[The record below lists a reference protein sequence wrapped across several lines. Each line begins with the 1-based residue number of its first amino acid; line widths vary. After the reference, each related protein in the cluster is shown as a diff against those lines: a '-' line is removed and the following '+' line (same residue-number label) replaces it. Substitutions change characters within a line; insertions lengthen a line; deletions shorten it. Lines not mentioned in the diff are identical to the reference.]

1 MSKPL
6 TIPPDVIALQTSA
19 SDPAQSAWVSANAGS
34 GKTHV
39 LAQRVIRLLL
49 NGTDPARIL
58 CITFTKAA
66 AANMANRVFDVLRGW
81 TVLDDT
87 ALDAAIA
94 RTGVK
99 TITPQ
104 LRLRARQLFALA
116 LDTPGGLKVQTIHA
130 FCTQLLHLFPF
141 EANVPARFEVLDEA
155 TEHQLLNK
163 LTLDVLQ
170 EAAQKPGTP
179 LGRALKQAVLAAA
192 DQTFQDM
199 VRNAIR
205 ERDALTRWIAA
216 AGGIDGAAAQL
227 SQTLGLQPGDTAEAV
242 DAALFAESLFIQTE
256 WPSVAAVLETG
267 SKTDKDQ
274 GGRFRALAAL
284 DAVARIETYLDIFC
298 TSARDKTRERIAT
311 SGVQKAHPDMCERL
325 TRERDRVWAL
335 LTKKR
340 AVEARDRS
348 MALFAIAHAVIGGF
362 EKEKNRRGL
371 LDYDDLIDKTLE
383 LLTEQSAA
391 WVHYKLDSGIHHVL
405 IDEAQD
411 TSPKQWA
418 IVQAL
423 VSEFFAGKGVHERTR
438 TIFAVGDEKQ
448 SIFSFQGAK
457 PKEFA
462 ENRRQF
468 AQLHQRAELA
478 FAGIEFKRSF
488 RSGANVLGAVD
499 TVFSSATA
507 FAGLSDDNVAPVH
520 EALPDKAPGLVELWD
535 LTEADLI
542 EKKPAWQAPFD
553 LQTARSAPAKLA
565 ERIANTIAAWR
576 QQGVAPKDV
585 LILVRQR
592 GPLFEAV
599 IRALKQANI
608 PVAGADRLVITEHIA
623 VMDLMVLAD
632 ALLLPEDDLALATI
646 LKSPL
651 FGLSDAALE
660 QLAYDRGRSSLH
672 ESLRAQRPDLAA
684 QFDLLRSKARE
695 LSPFAF
701 YAWLLGAHDGRRQ
714 FLSRLGHEAS
724 DALDEFLNLALD
736 YESRETPTLQ
746 GFVAWLRAAE
756 AEVKRDMEMERDEV
770 RVMTVHG
777 AKGLEARFVILA
789 DTTTKPEGAI
799 PPKLLTLTPDKAVPG
814 AAAPMVWSGRKANDG
829 DAMAAAREAK
839 LREATDEYRRLL
851 YVAMTRAAERLV
863 VCGIKGDRKIPDGC
877 WYQLVDNALGEVAVR
892 ENADDG
898 IGDGDDAEGTV
909 RRFRKIDPQPAAE
922 AEAAPRAASPE
933 KSEPAIIVPDWLKHE
948 APRDATI
955 RVITPSGFD
964 ESAQRPLPVNGQNK
978 AQNMAMLRGSLTHRL
993 LQSLPG
999 IPPERRLKAAQDYV
1013 AREGKKLAASDHA
1026 PLIADVMRVLD
1037 DARFGALFGPG
1048 SRAEVPIVGLVEIDG
1063 ETRRVNGQV
1072 DRLVVTADW
1081 VLIADYKTNRPAP
1094 RSLAEVPPQ
1103 YVRQLAL
1110 YRAVLTKLYPQK
1122 TVRGALIW
1130 TEVPDLMELS
1140 AEALTHALTVVTS
1153 PRSVP

>member
-39 LAQRVIRLLL
+39 LAQRVTRLLL

-66 AANMANRVFDVLRGW
+66 AANMANKVFKDLREW
-81 TVLDDT
+81 TALNDIQLDD
-87 ALDAAIA
+87 AI
-94 RTGVK
+94 RKTGVK

-155 TEHQLLNK
+155 TEHQLLHD
-163 LTLDVLQ
+163 LTMKVLL
-170 EAAQKPGTP
+170 EAAQNPDTP

-199 VRNAIR
+199 VRSAIR
-205 ERDALTRWIAA
+205 ARDALTRWIAG

-227 SQTLGLQPGDTAEAV
+227 SQTLGLQPGDTAEAA
-242 DAALFAESLFIQTE
+242 DAAMFAESLFIQTE
-256 WPSVAAVLETG
+256 WPSVAAALETG
-267 SKTDKDQ
+267 GKTDKEH

-298 TSARDKTRERIAT
+298 TSTRDKTRERIAT
-311 SGVQKAHPDMCERL
+311 SGVQKAHPDLCERL
-325 TRERDRVWAL
+325 MRERDRVWAL

-418 IVQAL
+418 IVKAL
-423 VSEFFAGKGVHERTR
+423 VSEFFAGKGAHERTR

-448 SIFSFQGAK
+448 SIFSFQGAE
-457 PKEFA
+457 PK
-462 ENRRQF
+462 QF
-468 AQLHQRAELA
+468 ADSRDYFKRLHDSAELRFQGIA
-478 FAGIEFKRSF
+478 FKASF

-499 TVFSSATA
+499 TVFKSEAA
-507 FAGLSDDNVAPVH
+507 HAGLSADNVGPIH
-520 EALPDKAPGLVELWD
+520 ESLPDKAPGLVELWD

-565 ERIANTIAAWR
+565 ERIASTIAAWR
-576 QQGVAPKDV
+576 RQGVSPKDV

-608 PVAGADRLVITEHIA
+608 PVAGADRLVLTEHIA

-651 FGLSDAALE
+651 FGLTDVTLE
-660 QLAYDRGRSSLH
+660 QLAYDRGGNSLH
-672 ESLRAQRPDLAA
+672 ATLRAQRSELAT
-684 QFDLLRSKARE
+684 QFDLLRGKARE

-701 YAWLLGAHDGRRQ
+701 YAWLLGAHDGRKQ
-714 FLSRLGHEAS
+714 FLARLGHEAS

-736 YESRETPTLQ
+736 YEARETPTLQ

-799 PPKLLTLTPDKAVPG
+799 PPKLLTLVPDRAVPG
-814 AAAPMVWSGRKANDG
+814 AASPLVWSGRKANDSA
-829 DAMAAAREAK
+829 AMAAAREAK

-877 WYQLVDNALGEVAVR
+877 WYQLVENALGEIAVR
-892 ENADDG
+892 EAADDT
-898 IGDGDDAEGTV
+898 IGDGDGTV
-909 RRFRKIDPQPAAE
+909 RRFRKTDPHAAE
-922 AEAAPRAASPE
+922 EAGAEPRTSSPD
-933 KSEPAIIVPDWLKHE
+933 EPEPTVVVPDWLRHD
-948 APRDATI
+948 APRDTTP

-964 ESAQRPLPVNGQNK
+964 ESARPPLPVNGQNK
-978 AQNMAMLRGSLTHRL
+978 AQDMAMLRGSLTHRL

-1013 AREGKKLAASDHA
+1013 VREGEKLAAADHA

-1048 SRAEVPIVGLVEIDG
+1048 SRAEVPIVGLIEIDG
-1063 ETRRVNGQV
+1063 ETRRVNGQI
-1072 DRLVVTADW
+1072 DRLVVTPDW

-1094 RSLAEVPPQ
+1094 RSLPEVPPQ
-1103 YVRQLAL
+1103 YIRQLAL
-1110 YRAVLTKLYPQK
+1110 YRAVLAKLYPQK
-1122 TVRGALIW
+1122 AVRCALIW
-1130 TEVPDLMELS
+1130 TEVPDLMEFS
-1140 AEALTHALTVVTS
+1140 GEALTHALVPVTT
-1153 PRSVP
+1153 PR

>member
-6 TIPPDVIALQTSA
+6 TIPADVVALQTSA

-87 ALDAAIA
+87 ALDEAIGK
-94 RTGVK
+94 TGVK
-99 TITPQ
+99 AITPS

-141 EANVPARFEVLDEA
+141 EANVPARFEVLDDA
-155 TEHQLLNK
+155 TEHQLLHD
-163 LTLDVLQ
+163 LTMKVLL
-170 EAAQKPGTP
+170 EAAQKPETP
-179 LGRALKQAVLAAA
+179 LGRALAQAVLAAA

-205 ERDALTRWIAA
+205 ERDGLTRWIDA

-227 SQTLGLQPGDTAEAV
+227 SRALGLKPEDSAAAV
-242 DAALFAESLFIQTE
+242 DAALFAESLFIQSE

-274 GGRFRALAAL
+274 GGRFRSLAAL
-284 DAVARIETYLDIFC
+284 DAVDRIETYLDIFC
-298 TSARDKTRERIAT
+298 IGTRDKTRERIAT
-311 SGVQKAHPDMCERL
+311 SSVQKTHPDICERL
-325 TRERDRVWAL
+325 MRERDRVWAL

-348 MALFAIAHAVIGGF
+348 MALFAIAYAVIGGF
-362 EKEKNRRGL
+362 RKEKNRRGL

-383 LLTEQSAA
+383 LLTEESAA

-418 IVQAL
+418 IVKAL
-423 VSEFFAGKGVHERTR
+423 VSEFFAGKGAHERTR

-457 PKEFA
+457 PREFA
-462 ENRRQF
+462 DSR
-468 AQLHQRAELA
+468 LHFKMLHERAELA
-478 FAGIEFKRSF
+478 FEGIEFKTSF
-488 RSGANVLGAVD
+488 RSGANVLDAVD
-499 TVFSSATA
+499 TVFRSETA
-507 FAGLSDDNVAPVH
+507 HAGLSADNVGPIHAS
-520 EALPDKAPGLVELWD
+520 LPDKAPGLVELWD

-542 EKKPAWQAPFD
+542 DKKPGWEAPFD

-565 ERIANTIAAWR
+565 ERIARTIAAWCA
-576 QQGVAPKDV
+576 QGRSPKDV

-592 GPLFEAV
+592 GPLFEAI
-599 IRALKQANI
+599 IRALKQANV
-608 PVAGADRLVITEHIA
+608 PVAGADRLVLTEHIA

-632 ALLLPEDDLALATI
+632 ALLLPEDDLALATM

-651 FGLSDAALE
+651 FGLDDAALE
-660 QLAYDRGRSSLH
+660 KLAWNRGKISLYA
-672 ESLRAQRPDLAA
+672 SLLAQRPDLAER
-684 QFDLLRSKARE
+684 FNFMRGKARE

-701 YAWLLGAHDGRRQ
+701 YAWLLGADDGRRR
-714 FLSRLGHEAS
+714 FLSRLGHEAA

-736 YESRETPTLQ
+736 YETRETPTLQ
-746 GFVAWLRAAE
+746 GFIAWMRAAE

-777 AKGLEARFVILA
+777 AKGLEAPFVILA
-789 DTTTKPEGAI
+789 DTTTKPEGPI
-799 PPKLLTLTPDKAVPG
+799 PPKLLALRPDKAPPDAPV
-814 AAAPMVWSGRKANDG
+814 PMVWAVKKASDN

-877 WYQLVDNALGEVAVR
+877 WYQLIDNALGELAVR
-892 ENADDG
+892 ENADDKT
-898 IGDGDDAEGTV
+898 GDGEGTV
-909 RRFRKIDPQPAAE
+909 RRYRKLDPFAPAVE
-922 AEAAPRAASPE
+922 AEAGASVT
-933 KSEPAIIVPDWLKHE
+933 EPSGPPVIAPDWLTRD
-948 APRDATI
+948 APRDVSVRA
-955 RVITPSGFD
+955 ITPSGFD
-964 ESAQRPLPVNGQNK
+964 ESAPRPLPTNGPNK
-978 AQNMAMLRGSLTHRL
+978 AQNMAMLRGSLVHRL

-999 IPPERRLKAAQDYV
+999 IPRERRLTAAQDYL
-1013 AREGKKLAASDHA
+1013 AREGKKLDE
-1026 PLIADVMRVLD
+1026 ADRTALVIDVKRVLD
-1037 DARFGALFGPG
+1037 DPRFGDLFGPG
-1048 SRAEVPIVGLVEIDG
+1048 SRAEVPIVGLVDIDG

-1072 DRLVVTADW
+1072 DRLVVTPDW

-1094 RSLAEVPPQ
+1094 RTLPEAEAAYPQ
-1103 YVRQLAL
+1103 YIRQLGL
-1110 YRAVLTKLYPQK
+1110 YRAVLTKLYPGK
-1122 TVRGALIW
+1122 AIRCALIW
-1130 TEVPDLMELS
+1130 TEAPDLMELS
-1140 AEALTHALTVVTS
+1140 YDS
-1153 PRSVP
+1153 

>member
-81 TVLDDT
+81 TVLDDV
-87 ALDAAIA
+87 ALDAAIT
-94 RTGVK
+94 RTGVR

-163 LTLDVLQ
+163 LTMDVLQ
-170 EAAQKPGTP
+170 EAAQKPETP
-179 LGRALKQAVLAAA
+179 LGHALRQAVLAAA

-199 VRNAIR
+199 VRNVIR

-216 AGGIDGAAAQL
+216 AGGLEGAAAQL
-227 SQTLGLQPGDTAEAV
+227 SQALGLEPVDTAAAV
-242 DAALFAESLFIQTE
+242 DAALFAQSLFIESE

-274 GGRFRALAAL
+274 GGRFRSLAAL

-298 TSARDKTRERIAT
+298 TGTRDKTRENVAT
-311 SGVQKAHPDMCERL
+311 KSLQKAQPDLCERL

-348 MALFAIAHAVIGGF
+348 MALFAIAYAVIGEF

-448 SIFSFQGAK
+448 SIFSFQGAD

-462 ENRRQF
+462 SNR
-468 AQLHQRAELA
+468 LHFKMLHERAELA
-478 FAGIEFKRSF
+478 FEGIEFKTSF

-499 TVFSSATA
+499 TVFKSETA
-507 FAGLSDDNVAPVH
+507 HAGLSADNVGPVH
-520 EALPDKAPGLVELWD
+520 VSLPDKAPGLVELWD

-576 QQGVAPKDV
+576 RQGVSPKDV

-608 PVAGADRLVITEHIA
+608 PVAGADRLVLTEHIA

-632 ALLLPEDDLALATI
+632 ALLLPEDDLAIATI

-660 QLAYDRGRSSLH
+660 QLAYDRGCSSLH
-672 ESLRAQRPDLAA
+672 ASLHAQRPELAT
-684 QFDLLRSKARE
+684 QFDLLRGKARE

-701 YAWLLGAHDGRRQ
+701 YAWLLGAHAGRKQ
-714 FLSRLGHEAS
+714 FLARLGHEAS

-736 YESRETPTLQ
+736 YEARETPTLQ

-777 AKGLEARFVILA
+777 AKGLEARYVILA

-814 AAAPMVWSGRKANDG
+814 AASPLVWPGRKANDSA
-829 DAMAAAREAK
+829 AMAAAREAK

-877 WYQLVDNALGEVAVR
+877 WYQLVDNALGDLTVR
-892 ENADDG
+892 ENADDT
-898 IGDGDDAEGTV
+898 IGDGDGTV
-909 RRFRKIDPQPAAE
+909 RRYRKTDPYATDAIE
-922 AEAAPRAASPE
+922 AELPATSSQ
-933 KSEPAIIVPDWLKHE
+933 KTEPATIVPDWLKRD
-948 APRDATI
+948 APRDVTPRI
-955 RVITPSGFD
+955 ITPSGFD
-964 ESAQRPLPVNGQNK
+964 ESARRPLPVNGQNK
-978 AQNMAMLRGSLTHRL
+978 AQDMAMLRGSLTHRL

-1013 AREGKKLAASDHA
+1013 AREGQKLATTDYA
-1026 PLIADVMRVLD
+1026 PLIADVLRVLD

-1094 RSLAEVPPQ
+1094 RALAEVPPQ

-1110 YRAVLTKLYPQK
+1110 YRAVLAKLYPQK
-1122 TVRGALIW
+1122 TVRCALIW
-1130 TEVPDLMELS
+1130 TEAPDLMELS
-1140 AEALTHALTVVTS
+1140 AEALTHALVPVTT
-1153 PRSVP
+1153 PRSSP

>member
-49 NGTDPARIL
+49 GGTEPARIL

-87 ALDAAIA
+87 ALDEAI
-94 RTGVK
+94 RKTGVRA
-99 TITPQ
+99 ITPA

-155 TEHQLLNK
+155 TEHQLLHK
-163 LTLDVLQ
+163 LTMDVLS
-170 EAAQKPGTP
+170 EAAQAPDSA
-179 LGRALKQAVLAAA
+179 LGRALNQAVLAAA
-192 DQTFQDM
+192 DQTFQEM

-205 ERDALTRWIAA
+205 ERDELTRWIEA
-216 AGGIDGAAAQL
+216 AGGIDGAAAEL
-227 SQTLGLQPGDTAEAV
+227 SRTLGLNPEDNAEAV
-242 DAALFAESLFIQTE
+242 DTALFAESLFIQSE
-256 WPSVAAVLETG
+256 WPSVAAALDTG
-267 SKTDKDQ
+267 GKTDKDQ
-274 GGRFRALAAL
+274 SGRFRSLATL
-284 DAVARIETYLDIFC
+284 DAVARIDTYLDIFC
-298 TSARDKTRERIAT
+298 TSTRDKTRDRIAT
-311 SGVQKAHPDMCERL
+311 SGVQKTHPDICERL

-335 LTKKR
+335 LTRKR
-340 AVEARDRS
+340 AIEARDRS
-348 MALFAIAHAVIGGF
+348 MALFAIAYAVIGGF
-362 EKEKNRRGL
+362 RREKNRRGL
-371 LDYDDLIDKTLE
+371 LDYDDLIGKTLE
-383 LLTEQSAA
+383 LLTEESAA

-411 TSPKQWA
+411 TSPEQWA
-418 IVQAL
+418 IVKAL
-423 VSEFFAGKGVHERTR
+423 VSEFFAGKGAHERTR

-462 ENRRQF
+462 DSRDYFKR
-468 AQLHQRAELA
+468 LHERAELRFEGIA
-478 FAGIEFKRSF
+478 FKASF
-488 RSGANVLGAVD
+488 RSGANVLDAVD
-499 TVFSSATA
+499 TVFRSETA
-507 FAGLSDDNVAPVH
+507 HAGLSADNVGPVH
-520 EALPDKAPGLVELWD
+520 QSLPDKAPGLVELWD

-542 EKKPAWQAPFD
+542 DKKPGWDAPFD

-565 ERIANTIAAWR
+565 ERIARTIAAWCR
-576 QQGVAPKDV
+576 QGRSPKDV

-592 GPLFEAV
+592 GPLFEAI
-599 IRALKQANI
+599 IRALKQANV
-608 PVAGADRLVITEHIA
+608 PVAGADRLVLAEHIA

-632 ALLLPEDDLALATI
+632 ALLLPEDDLALATV

-651 FGLSDAALE
+651 FGLDDAALE
-660 QLAYDRGRSSLH
+660 ELAWDRKSSLDAA
-672 ESLRAQRPDLAA
+672 LRAQMPNVAA
-684 QFDLLRSKARE
+684 RFDAMRGKARE

-714 FLSRLGHEAS
+714 FLSRLGHEAA

-736 YESRETPTLQ
+736 YETRETPTLQ
-746 GFVAWLRAAE
+746 GFIAWLLAAE
-756 AEVKRDMEMERDEV
+756 AEVKRDMEMQRDEV

-777 AKGLEARFVILA
+777 AKGLEAPFVILA
-789 DTTTKPEGAI
+789 DTTTKPEGSK
-799 PPKLLTLTPDKAVPG
+799 PPKLLSLRPGKALPDAPAPIVWAVKKENDNE
-814 AAAPMVWSGRKANDG
+814 PMT
-829 DAMAAAREAK
+829 AARELK

-863 VCGIKGDRKIPDGC
+863 VCGIKGDRKIPEGC
-877 WYQLVDNALGEVAVR
+877 WYQLVDNALGDLTVR
-892 ENADDG
+892 EKADDG
-898 IGDGDDAEGTV
+898 HGDGDGTV
-909 RRFRKIDPQPAAE
+909 RRYRKLDPFAPSAPE
-922 AEAAPRAASPE
+922 AEERSASAPPSA
-933 KSEPAIIVPDWLKHE
+933 PAIVLPPWLTGE
-948 APRDATI
+948 APRDVSI
-955 RVITPSGFD
+955 RTITPSGFD
-964 ESAQRPLPVNGQNK
+964 ESTPRPLPGGGQNK
-978 AQNMAMLRGSLTHRL
+978 AMLRGSLVHRL
-993 LQSLPG
+993 FQSLPG
-999 IPPERRLKAAQDYV
+999 IVVERRLKAAQDYL
-1013 AREGKKLAASDHA
+1013 AREGKKLNEPERDA
-1026 PLIADVMRVLD
+1026 LIADVMRVLD
-1037 DARFGALFGPG
+1037 DARFRDLFGPG
-1048 SRAEVPIVGLVEIDG
+1048 SRAEVPIVGLLDIDG

-1072 DRLVVTADW
+1072 DRLVVTKDW

-1094 RSLAEVPPQ
+1094 RTHADVQTSYPQ

-1110 YRAVLTKLYPQK
+1110 YRAVLTKLYPGRP
-1122 TVRGALIW
+1122 VRCALIW

-1140 AEALTHALTVVTS
+1140 DEILDHALAAVTS
-1153 PRSVP
+1153 AR

>member
-1 MSKPL
+1 MSKSL

-49 NGTDPARIL
+49 NGTDPTRIL

-81 TVLDDT
+81 TVLDDD
-87 ALDAAIA
+87 ALDAAIT

-155 TEHQLLNK
+155 TEHQLLHD
-163 LTLDVLQ
+163 LTMKVLL
-170 EAAQKPGTP
+170 EAAQKPETP

-205 ERDALTRWIAA
+205 ARDGLTRWIAA
-216 AGGIDGAAAQL
+216 AGSIDGAAAQL
-227 SQTLGLQPGDTAEAV
+227 SQALGLKPDDTAAAV
-242 DAALFAESLFIQTE
+242 DAALFAQSLFIESE

-274 GGRFRALAAL
+274 GGRFRSLAAL

-298 TSARDKTRERIAT
+298 TGARDKTRERIAT
-311 SGVQKAHPDMCERL
+311 NGVQKAHPDMCERL
-325 TRERDRVWAL
+325 MRERDRVWAL

-348 MALFAIAHAVIGGF
+348 MALFAIAYAVIGAF

-448 SIFSFQGAK
+448 SIFSFQGAD

-462 ENRRQF
+462 SNR
-468 AQLHQRAELA
+468 LHFKMLHERAELA
-478 FAGIEFKRSF
+478 FKGIEFKTSF

-499 TVFSSATA
+499 TVFKSETA
-507 FAGLSDDNVAPVH
+507 HAGLSADNVGPVH
-520 EALPDKAPGLVELWD
+520 VSLPDKAPGLVELWD

-576 QQGVAPKDV
+576 RQGVSPKDV

-608 PVAGADRLVITEHIA
+608 PVAGADRLVLTEHIA

-660 QLAYDRGRSSLH
+660 QLAYDRGRNSLH
-672 ESLRAQRPDLAA
+672 ASLRAQRPDLAT
-684 QFDLLRSKARE
+684 QLDLLRGKARE

-714 FLSRLGHEAS
+714 FLARLGHEAS

-736 YESRETPTLQ
+736 YESRDPPTLQ

-777 AKGLEARFVILA
+777 AKGLEARYVILA

-814 AAAPMVWSGRKANDG
+814 AASPMVWAGRKANDSA
-829 DAMAAAREAK
+829 AMAAAREAK

-863 VCGIKGDRKIPDGC
+863 VCGIKGKNKIPDGC
-877 WYQLVDNALGEVAVR
+877 WYELVDNALGEIAVR
-892 ENADDG
+892 ESADDT
-898 IGDGDDAEGTV
+898 IGDGDGTV
-909 RRFRKIDPQPAAE
+909 RRYRKTDPYATDAIE
-922 AEAAPRAASPE
+922 AELPATS
-933 KSEPAIIVPDWLKHE
+933 SQITEPALIVPDWLK
-948 APRDATI
+948 RDATRDVTPRI
-955 RVITPSGFD
+955 ITPSGFD
-964 ESAQRPLPVNGQNK
+964 ESARRPLPVNGQNK
-978 AQNMAMLRGSLTHRL
+978 AQDMAMLRGSLTHRL

-999 IPPERRLKAAQDYV
+999 IPPERRLKTAQDYIV
-1013 AREGKKLAASDHA
+1013 REGWKLATTDHA
-1026 PLIADVMRVLD
+1026 PLIADVLRVLD

-1072 DRLVVTADW
+1072 DRLVVTPGW
-1081 VLIADYKTNRPAP
+1081 VMIADYKTNRPAP
-1094 RSLAEVPPQ
+1094 RTLDEVPPQ

-1110 YRAVLTKLYPQK
+1110 YRAVLTKLYPEK
-1122 TVRGALIW
+1122 TVRCALIW

-1140 AEALTHALTVVTS
+1140 AETLTHALAVVTS

>member
-1 MSKPL
+1 MSKPI
-6 TIPPDVIALQTSA
+6 TIPSDVIALQTSA

-87 ALDAAIA
+87 ALDAAIT

-99 TITPQ
+99 AITPQ

-155 TEHQLLNK
+155 TEHQLLHD
-163 LTLDVLQ
+163 LTMKVLLG
-170 EAAQKPGTP
+170 AAQNPDTP

-192 DQTFQDM
+192 DQTFQEM

-205 ERDALTRWIAA
+205 ERDALTRWIDA
-216 AGGIDGAAAQL
+216 AGGLDGAAAQL

-242 DAALFAESLFIQTE
+242 DAALFAESLFIDSE
-256 WPSVAAVLETG
+256 WGNIANVFDTG
-267 SKTDKDQ
+267 STNDQ
-274 GGRFRALAAL
+274 KQSARIRALPGLELAN
-284 DAVARIETYLDIFC
+284 RIEKYLDIFC
-298 TSARDKTRERIAT
+298 NSDRKKSRDDVMTGKL
-311 SGVQKAHPDMCERL
+311 GKQHPDLCERL
-325 TRERDRVWAL
+325 DKERDRVWAL

-348 MALFAIAHAVIGGF
+348 MALFAIAHAVIAGF

-423 VSEFFAGKGVHERTR
+423 VSEFFAGKGAHECTR

-468 AQLHQRAELA
+468 AQLHERAELA

-499 TVFSSATA
+499 TVFSSAAA

-576 QQGVAPKDV
+576 RQGVSPKDV

-608 PVAGADRLVITEHIA
+608 PVAGADRLVLTEHIA

-651 FGLSDAALE
+651 FGLTDIALE
-660 QLAYDRGRSSLH
+660 QLAYDRGGSSLH
-672 ESLRAQRPDLAA
+672 AALRAQRPELAT
-684 QFDLLRSKARE
+684 QFDLLRGKARE

-701 YAWLLGAHDGRRQ
+701 YAWLLGAHDGRKQ
-714 FLSRLGHEAS
+714 FLARLGHEAS

-799 PPKLLTLTPDKAVPG
+799 PPKLLTLTFDKAVPG
-814 AAAPMVWSGRKANDG
+814 AAAPLVWSGRKANDSA
-829 DAMAAAREAK
+829 AMAAAREAK

-877 WYQLVDNALGEVAVR
+877 WYQLVDNALGEIAVR
-892 ENADDG
+892 EAADDT
-898 IGDGDDAEGTV
+898 IGDGEGTV
-909 RRFRKIDPQPAAE
+909 RRFRKTDPHAAAE
-922 AEAAPRAASPE
+922 AVAEPRSPSPE
-933 KSEPAIIVPDWLKHE
+933 KVEPTIIVPDWLKKE
-948 APRDATI
+948 APRDTTP

-964 ESAQRPLPVNGQNK
+964 ESARRPLPVNGQNK

-1013 AREGKKLAASDHA
+1013 AREGEKLAAADRA
-1026 PLIADVMRVLD
+1026 ALVADVLRVLD

-1048 SRAEVPIVGLVEIDG
+1048 SRAEVPIVGRVEIDG

-1094 RSLAEVPPQ
+1094 RALAEVPPQ
-1103 YVRQLAL
+1103 YIRQLAL
-1110 YRAVLTKLYPQK
+1110 YRAVLAKLYPQK
-1122 TVRGALIW
+1122 TVRCALIW

-1140 AEALTHALTVVTS
+1140 GEALTHALTAVTS
-1153 PRSVP
+1153 ARPVP

>member
-87 ALDAAIA
+87 ALDAAIL

-99 TITPQ
+99 SITPA

-155 TEHQLLNK
+155 TEHQLLHD
-163 LTLDVLQ
+163 LTMDVLL
-170 EAAQKPGTP
+170 EAAEKPDTA
-179 LGRALKQAVLAAA
+179 LGRALAQAVLAAA

-199 VRNAIR
+199 IRNAIG
-205 ERDALTRWIAA
+205 ERDPLTRWIEA
-216 AGGIDGAAAQL
+216 AGGVEGARAQL
-227 SQTLGLQPGDTAEAV
+227 SRVLGIAPDDTVEAA
-242 DAALFAESLFIQTE
+242 DAAMFGASLFAENE
-256 WPSVAAVLETG
+256 WAGIAGVFDTG
-267 SKTDKDQ
+267 SANDHKQ
-274 GGRFRALAAL
+274 AARIRALSGL
-284 DAVARIETYLDIFC
+284 DMPKRVDRYLDIFC
-298 TSARDKTRERIAT
+298 NSDRDKTRDNVMT
-311 SGVQKAHPDMCERL
+311 GKLGKAHPELCERL
-325 TRERDRVWAL
+325 TRERDRVWDL
-335 LTKKR
+335 LTRKR
-340 AVEARDRS
+340 AIEARDRS
-348 MALFAIAHAVIGGF
+348 MALFTIAHAVIVRF
-362 EKEKNRRGL
+362 RKEKDRRGL

-383 LLTEQSAA
+383 LLTEASAA

-418 IVQAL
+418 IVERL
-423 VSEFFAGKGVHERTR
+423 VSEFFAGKGAHERAR

-448 SIFSFQGAK
+448 SIFSFQGAD

-462 ENRRQF
+462 SNR
-468 AQLHQRAELA
+468 LHFKMLHERADLA
-478 FAGIEFKRSF
+478 FEGIEFKTSF

-499 TVFSSATA
+499 VVFKSETA
-507 FAGLSDDNVAPVH
+507 HAGLSADNVGPVH
-520 EALPDKAPGLVELWD
+520 QSLPDKAPGLVELWD

-542 EKKPAWQAPFD
+542 DKKPGWDAPFD

-565 ERIANTIAAWR
+565 DRIAGTVAAWR
-576 QQGVAPKDV
+576 GQGRAPKDV

-592 GPLFEAV
+592 GPLFEAI
-599 IRALKQANI
+599 IRALKQAGV
-608 PVAGADRLVITEHIA
+608 PVAGADRLVLTQHIA

-660 QLAYDRGRSSLH
+660 KLAWNRGRASLYASLRTNEPQLAARFDTMQA
-672 ESLRAQRPDLAA
+672 RARD
-684 QFDLLRSKARE
+684 

-714 FLSRLGHEAS
+714 FLSRLGHEAA

-736 YESRETPTLQ
+736 YETRETPTLQ
-746 GFVAWLRAAE
+746 GFVAWLRVAE

-777 AKGLEARFVILA
+777 AKGLEAPFVILA
-789 DTTTKPEGAI
+789 DTTTRPEGAI
-799 PPKLLTLTPDKAVPG
+799 PPKLLTLTPVEAPSG
-814 AAAPMVWSGRKANDG
+814 APAPMVWAGRKASDNAAMTTAR
-829 DAMAAAREAK
+829 DAV
-839 LREATDEYRRLL
+839 LRDATDEYRRLL

-863 VCGIKGDRKIPDGC
+863 VCGLKGDKKIPDGC
-877 WYQLVDNALGEVAVR
+877 WYQLVDNALADLTVR

-898 IGDGDDAEGTV
+898 VGDGEGTV
-909 RRFRKIDPQPAAE
+909 RRFRKTDPFASSVSQTEQSNATTRN
-922 AEAAPRAASPE
+922 AAPP
-933 KSEPAIIVPDWLKHE
+933 PAVVPDWLRYD
-948 APRDATI
+948 APRDTTVRA
-955 RVITPSGFD
+955 ITPSGFD
-964 ESAQRPLPVNGQNK
+964 ESAPRPLPPPGQNK
-978 AQNMAMLRGSLTHRL
+978 AMLRGSLTHRL

-999 IPPERRLKAAQDYV
+999 IPPERRVKAAGDYL
-1013 AREGKKLAASDHA
+1013 ARAASDLSGADHA
-1026 PLIADVMRVLD
+1026 KLIADVLRVLD

-1048 SRAEVPIVGLVEIDG
+1048 SRAEVPIVGLVEVDG

-1072 DRLVVTADW
+1072 DRLVVTPDW

-1094 RSLAEVPPQ
+1094 ASLAAAESTYPQ
-1103 YVRQLAL
+1103 YIRQLSL
-1110 YRAVLTKLYPQK
+1110 YRAVLAKLYPG
-1122 TVRGALIW
+1122 RGIRCALIW

-1140 AEALTHALTVVTS
+1140 DEAIAHARATVTS
-1153 PRSVP
+1153 AR

>member
-1 MSKPL
+1 MSKTL
-6 TIPPDVIALQTSA
+6 IIPPDVIALQTSA

-81 TVLDDT
+81 TVLDDA
-87 ALDAAIA
+87 ALDAAIT

-104 LRLRARQLFALA
+104 LRQRARQLFALA

-141 EANVPARFEVLDEA
+141 EANVAARFEVLDEA

-163 LTLDVLQ
+163 LTMDVLQ
-170 EAAQKPGTP
+170 EAARNPDTP
-179 LGRALKQAVLAAA
+179 LGRALKTALLAAA
-192 DQTFQDM
+192 DQTFQEM
-199 VRNAIR
+199 VRNVIR
-205 ERDALTRWIAA
+205 ERDALMRWIAA

-227 SQTLGLQPGDTAEAV
+227 SQALGLQPADTAEAV
-242 DAALFAESLFIQTE
+242 DAALFAESLFIQSE

-267 SKTDKDQ
+267 SKTDKEQ
-274 GGRFRALAAL
+274 GGRFRSLAAL

-298 TSARDKTRERIAT
+298 TGTRDKTRERIAT
-311 SGVQKAHPDMCERL
+311 NGVQKAHPDLCERL
-325 TRERDRVWAL
+325 MRERDRVWAL

-340 AVEARDRS
+340 AMEARDRS
-348 MALFAIAHAVIGGF
+348 MALFAIAHAAIGEF

-383 LLTEQSAA
+383 LLTEESAA

-423 VSEFFAGKGVHERTR
+423 VSEFFAGKGAHERTR

-448 SIFSFQGAK
+448 SIFSFQGAD

-462 ENRRQF
+462 SNR
-468 AQLHQRAELA
+468 LHFKMLHERAELA
-478 FAGIEFKRSF
+478 FEGIEFKTSF

-499 TVFSSATA
+499 TVFKSEAA
-507 FAGLSDDNVAPVH
+507 HAGLSADNVGPIH
-520 EALPDKAPGLVELWD
+520 EPLPDKAPGLVELWN

-576 QQGVAPKDV
+576 RQGVSPKDV

-592 GPLFEAV
+592 GPLFEAM

-608 PVAGADRLVITEHIA
+608 PVAGADRLVLTEHIA

-660 QLAYDRGRSSLH
+660 QLAYDRGGGSLYA
-672 ESLRAQRPDLAA
+672 SLRAQRPELAER
-684 QFDLLRSKARE
+684 FDLLRGKARE
-695 LSPFAF
+695 LSPFTF
-701 YAWLLGAHDGRRQ
+701 YAWLLGAHDGRKQ
-714 FLSRLGHEAS
+714 FLARLGHEAS

-814 AAAPMVWSGRKANDG
+814 AASPMVWSGRKANDSA
-829 DAMAAAREAK
+829 AMAAAREAK

-877 WYQLVDNALGEVAVR
+877 WYQLVDNALGELTVR
-892 ENADDG
+892 ESADDA
-898 IGDGDDAEGTV
+898 IGDGEGTV
-909 RRFRKIDPQPAAE
+909 RRFRKIDPHAAAE
-922 AEAAPRAASPE
+922 AEAGPRAASPQ
-933 KSEPAIIVPDWLKHE
+933 KPEPAIIDPDWLKRE

-964 ESAQRPLPVNGQNK
+964 ESARRSLPVNGQNK

-999 IPPERRLKAAQDYV
+999 IPPDRRLKAAQDYV
-1013 AREGKKLAASDHA
+1013 AREGKKLAATDHA
-1026 PLIADVMRVLD
+1026 PLIDDVMRVLD
-1037 DARFGALFGPG
+1037 NASFGALFGPG

-1072 DRLVVTADW
+1072 DRLVVTPDW

-1094 RSLAEVPPQ
+1094 RTLAEVPPQ

-1110 YRAVLTKLYPQK
+1110 YRAVLAKLYPQK
-1122 TVRGALIW
+1122 TVRCALIW

-1140 AEALTHALTVVTS
+1140 AGALTHALTGVTS
-1153 PRSVP
+1153 ARPVS

>member
-1 MSKPL
+1 MSQPL

-81 TVLDDT
+81 TVLDDA
-87 ALDAAIA
+87 ALDAAIT
-94 RTGVK
+94 RTGVR

-155 TEHQLLNK
+155 TEHQLLHD
-163 LTLDVLQ
+163 LTMKVLLG
-170 EAAQKPGTP
+170 AAQNPDTP

-205 ERDALTRWIAA
+205 DRDALTRWIAG

-256 WPSVAAVLETG
+256 WPSVAAALETG
-267 SKTDKDQ
+267 GKTDKEH
-274 GGRFRALAAL
+274 GSRFRSLAAL
-284 DAVARIETYLDIFC
+284 DAVARIETYLNIFC
-298 TSARDKTRERIAT
+298 TSTRDKTRERIAT

-325 TRERDRVWAL
+325 MRERDRVWAL

-348 MALFAIAHAVIGGF
+348 MALFAIAYAVIGGF

-371 LDYDDLIDKTLE
+371 LDYDDLIDKTRA
-383 LLTEQSAA
+383 LLADVSAA

-423 VSEFFAGKGVHERTR
+423 VSEFFAGKGAHERTR

-448 SIFSFQGAK
+448 SIFSFQGAA
-457 PKEFA
+457 PREFA

-468 AQLHQRAELA
+468 AQLHERAELA

-499 TVFSSATA
+499 TVFSSAAA

-576 QQGVAPKDV
+576 RQDVSPKDV

-608 PVAGADRLVITEHIA
+608 PVAGADRLVLTQHIA

-660 QLAYDRGRSSLH
+660 QLAYDRGGSSLH
-672 ESLRAQRPDLAA
+672 AMLRAQRPELAT
-684 QFDLLRSKARE
+684 QFDLLRGKARE

-701 YAWLLGAHDGRRQ
+701 YAWLLGAHDGRKR
-714 FLSRLGHEAS
+714 FLARLGHEAS

-814 AAAPMVWSGRKANDG
+814 AAAPMVWAGRKANDSA
-829 DAMAAAREAK
+829 AMAAAREAT

-877 WYQLVDNALGEVAVR
+877 WYQLIENALGEIAVR
-892 ENADDG
+892 EAADDT
-898 IGDGDDAEGTV
+898 IGDGDGTV
-909 RRFRKIDPQPAAE
+909 RRFRKPDPFAPPAAPQE
-922 AEAAPRAASPE
+922 EPRAPAKSAAAP
-933 KSEPAIIVPDWLKHE
+933 PALDVPAWLTRD
-948 APRDATI
+948 APRDTTI
-955 RVITPSGFD
+955 RIITPSGFD
-964 ESAQRPLPVNGQNK
+964 ESAPRPIPNPGQNK
-978 AQNMAMLRGSLTHRL
+978 AMLRGSLTHRL

-999 IPPERRLKAAQDYV
+999 IAPERRTAAAEDYLV
-1013 AREGKKLAASDHA
+1013 RAGDELMDLERAA
-1026 PLIADVMRVLD
+1026 LFADVRGVLE
-1037 DARFGALFGPG
+1037 DARFAELFAPG
-1048 SRAEVPIVGLVEIDG
+1048 SRAEVPIVGLVEIGG
-1063 ETRRVNGQV
+1063 EARRVNGQV
-1072 DRLVVTADW
+1072 DRLVVTPDW
-1081 VLIADYKTNRPAP
+1081 VMIADYKTNRPAP
-1094 RSLAEVPPQ
+1094 RTLDTVPPA

-1110 YRAVLTKLYPQK
+1110 YRAVLAKLYPRK
-1122 TVRGALIW
+1122 PVRCALLW

-1140 AEALTHALTVVTS
+1140 DDALTHALAAVTS
-1153 PRSVP
+1153 PRSPP

>member
-81 TVLDDT
+81 TVLDDA
-87 ALDAAIA
+87 ALDAAIT

-163 LTLDVLQ
+163 LTMDVLLD
-170 EAAQKPGTP
+170 AAQKPETP

-205 ERDALTRWIAA
+205 ERDALARWIAS

-227 SQTLGLQPGDTAEAV
+227 SYALGLAPGDTAEAV
-242 DAALFAESLFIQTE
+242 DAALFAESLIIQSE

-267 SKTDKDQ
+267 TKTDKDQ
-274 GGRFRALAAL
+274 GGRFRSLAAL
-284 DAVARIETYLDIFC
+284 DAMARIETYLDIFC
-298 TSARDKTRERIAT
+298 TGARDKTRERIAT
-311 SGVQKAHPDMCERL
+311 SGVQKAHPDLCERL
-325 TRERDRVWAL
+325 MRERDRVWAL

-348 MALFAIAHAVIGGF
+348 MALFAIAHAAIGGF

-423 VSEFFAGKGVHERTR
+423 VSEFFAGKGAHERTR

-468 AQLHQRAELA
+468 AQLHERAELA

-499 TVFSSATA
+499 TVFASAAA

-565 ERIANTIAAWR
+565 ERIANTIAAWWK
-576 QQGVAPKDV
+576 QGVSPKDV

-608 PVAGADRLVITEHIA
+608 PVAGADRLVLTEHIA

-632 ALLLPEDDLALATI
+632 TLLLQEDDLALATI

-660 QLAYDRGRSSLH
+660 RLAYDRGRSSLH
-672 ESLRAQRPDLAA
+672 TALRTQRPELAT
-684 QFDLLRSKARE
+684 QFDLLRGKARE
-695 LSPFAF
+695 LSPFSF
-701 YAWLLGAHDGRRQ
+701 YAWLLGAHDGRKQ
-714 FLSRLGHEAS
+714 FLARLGHEAS

-814 AAAPMVWSGRKANDG
+814 AATPMVWSGRKANDSA
-829 DAMAAAREAK
+829 AMAAAREAK

-877 WYQLVDNALGEVAVR
+877 WYQLVDHALGEITVR
-892 ENADDG
+892 ENADDTV
-898 IGDGDDAEGTV
+898 GDGEGTV
-909 RRFRKIDPQPAAE
+909 RRFRKIDPYAAAE

-948 APRDATI
+948 APRDAMI
-955 RVITPSGFD
+955 RIITPSGFD
-964 ESAQRPLPVNGQNK
+964 ESARRPLPVNGQNK

-999 IPPERRLKAAQDYV
+999 IPPERRLTAAQDYV
-1013 AREGKKLAASDHA
+1013 AREGKKLAAADHA

-1094 RSLAEVPPQ
+1094 RSLPEVPPQ

-1110 YRAVLTKLYPQK
+1110 YRAVLTKLYPGK
-1122 TVRGALIW
+1122 AARCALIW
-1130 TEVPDLMELS
+1130 TEAIDLMELS
-1140 AEALTHALTVVTS
+1140 AEALTHALSVVTS

>member
-87 ALDAAIA
+87 ALDAAIT
-94 RTGVK
+94 RTGVR

-155 TEHQLLNK
+155 TEHQLLHD
-163 LTLDVLQ
+163 LTMKVLLG
-170 EAAQKPGTP
+170 AAQNPDTP

-205 ERDALTRWIAA
+205 ERDALTRWIAGT
-216 AGGIDGAAAQL
+216 GGIDGAAAQL
-227 SQTLGLQPGDTAEAV
+227 SQTLGLQAGDTAEAV
-242 DAALFAESLFIQTE
+242 DAALFAESLFIQSE
-256 WPSVAAVLETG
+256 WPSVAAALETG
-267 SKTDKDQ
+267 TKTDKDQ
-274 GGRFRALAAL
+274 GGRFRSLAAL

-298 TSARDKTRERIAT
+298 TSTRDKTRERIAT
-311 SGVQKAHPDMCERL
+311 SGVQKAHPDLCERL
-325 TRERDRVWAL
+325 MRERDRVWAL

-348 MALFAIAHAVIGGF
+348 MALFVIAHAVIGGF

-423 VSEFFAGKGVHERTR
+423 VSEFFAGKGAHERTR

-468 AQLHQRAELA
+468 AQLHERAELA

-488 RSGANVLGAVD
+488 RSGSNVLGAVD
-499 TVFSSATA
+499 TVFASAAA

-542 EKKPAWQAPFD
+542 EKKPAWLAPFD
-553 LQTARSAPAKLA
+553 LQTARSAPTKLA
-565 ERIANTIAAWR
+565 ERIANTITAWR
-576 QQGVAPKDV
+576 RQGVSPKDV

-608 PVAGADRLVITEHIA
+608 PVAGADRLVLTEHIA

-646 LKSPL
+646 LKSPF

-660 QLAYDRGRSSLH
+660 QLAYDRGGNSLH
-672 ESLRAQRPDLAA
+672 AALRALRPELAA
-684 QFDLLRSKARE
+684 QFDLLRGKARE

-701 YAWLLGAHDGRRQ
+701 YAWLLGAHDGRKR
-714 FLSRLGHEAS
+714 FLARLGHEAS

-799 PPKLLTLTPDKAVPG
+799 PPKLLTLVPDRAVPD
-814 AAAPMVWSGRKANDG
+814 AAAPMVWSGRKANDSE
-829 DAMAAAREAK
+829 AMAAAREAK

-877 WYQLVDNALGEVAVR
+877 WYQLVDNALGEIAVR
-892 ENADDG
+892 EAADDT
-898 IGDGDDAEGTV
+898 IGDGEGTV
-909 RRFRKIDPQPAAE
+909 RRFRKTDPYAAAE
-922 AEAAPRAASPE
+922 AAAEPRAASPE
-933 KSEPAIIVPDWLKHE
+933 KTEPAIIIPDWLRRD
-948 APRDATI
+948 APRDVTPRI
-955 RVITPSGFD
+955 ITPSGFD
-964 ESAQRPLPVNGQNK
+964 ESARRPLPVNGQNK

-1013 AREGKKLAASDHA
+1013 AREGSKLATADHA
-1026 PLIADVMRVLD
+1026 PLIADVLRVLD

-1048 SRAEVPIVGLVEIDG
+1048 SRAEVPIVGLVEVGG

-1094 RSLAEVPPQ
+1094 RALAEVPPQ

-1110 YRAVLTKLYPQK
+1110 YRAVLAKLYPQK
-1122 TVRGALIW
+1122 TVRCALIW
-1130 TEVPDLMELS
+1130 TEAPDLMELS
-1140 AEALTHALTVVTS
+1140 AEALTHALAAVTS
-1153 PRSVP
+1153 ARPVS